1 MILTKD
7 WIKLGKK
14 IGKLDRSMEN
24 FQTET
29 KRDKKIY
36 QKLNSLSKLQES
48 TGGLTYVQSN
58 PKRRGEMHG
67 VGKKL

>member
-1 MILTKD
+1 MILTED

-36 QKLNSLSKLQES
+36 QKLNSLSKL
-48 TGGLTYVQSN
+48 
-58 PKRRGEMHG
+58 
-67 VGKKL
+67 